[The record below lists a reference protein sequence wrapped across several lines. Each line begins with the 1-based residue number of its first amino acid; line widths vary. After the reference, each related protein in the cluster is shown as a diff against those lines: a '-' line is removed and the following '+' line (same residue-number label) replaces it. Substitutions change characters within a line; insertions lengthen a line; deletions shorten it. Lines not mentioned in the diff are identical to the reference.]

1 MRDRPGGSVI
11 YQQVLGGV
19 PAVIG
24 AEFAE
29 AMAALGP
36 FEPAPWLAAAVSGGP
51 DSMALALLAAAWVSE
66 RGGSLLALIV
76 DHGLRPEAAAEAVEA
91 ARRLATRDIAARIL
105 TLSGLA
111 RGAALA
117 ERARSARYA
126 ALAEACAAQGI
137 LHLLLG
143 HQAADQAETVQI
155 RALGGSGPAGLAA
168 MAPLVETRTL
178 RLLRPLLAVPP
189 ARLRALLRE
198 AAMGWAEDPSNAD
211 ASGLRPR
218 LRALRADRD
227 GVGSATAA
235 LGAAAAASLQS
246 RTRHA
251 AAADCLAEHVAFYP
265 QGFALVLSGIEARA
279 LAAVIQAIGGAPFPP
294 PTASVSALAA
304 APRPATLAGVRL
316 LPAGRLGQG
325 FLVVREAAA
334 MAPPVPAR
342 HGAIWDGRFRLLAE
356 ASLPAGATLGALGT
370 DAARLRGASDLPA
383 AVLQT
388 MPALRRDETL
398 IAVPHLLYP
407 DPEACAHIDVVF
419 SPPQPAAGASYW
431 AAGPR

>member
-1 MRDRPGGSVI
+1 MGS
-11 YQQVLGGV
+11 
-19 PAVIG
+19 
-24 AEFAE
+24 
-29 AMAALGP
+29 LGP
-36 FEPAPWLAAAVSGGP
+36 FELAPRLAAAVSGGP
-51 DSMALALLAAAWVSE
+51 DSMALALLAATWARE

-76 DHGLRPEAAAEAVEA
+76 DHGLRAEAAAEAAEA
-91 ARRLATRDIAARIL
+91 ARRLATQGMAARIL

-117 ERARSARYA
+117 ERARRARYA
-126 ALAEACAAQGI
+126 VLTEACAAQGI

-189 ARLRALLRE
+189 SRLRALLRE
-198 AAMGWAEDPSNAD
+198 AAMGWAEDPSNTD
-211 ASGLRPR
+211 ASLLRPR

-227 GVGSATAA
+227 GLGSATAA

-251 AAADCLAEHVAFYP
+251 AATADCLAEHVAFYP
-265 QGFALVLSGIEARA
+265 QGFALLSSCIQAPA
-279 LAAVIQAIGGAPFPP
+279 LAAVIQTLAGAAFPP

-304 APRPATLAGVRL
+304 APRPATLAGVRFL
-316 LPAGRLGQG
+316 AAGRLGPG
-325 FLVVREAAA
+325 LLAVREAAA
-334 MAPPVPAR
+334 MAPPVPACR
-342 HGAIWDGRFRLLAE
+342 GAVWDGRFRLGADS
-356 ASLPAGATLGALGT
+356 SLPAGTTLGALGS
-370 DAARLRGASDLPA
+370 DAARLRGVSELPYV
-383 AVLQT
+383 VLQT
-388 MPALRRDETL
+388 LPALRRGETL

-407 DPEACAHIDVVF
+407 DPEACAHMEVVF
-419 SPPQPAAGASYW
+419 SPPRPAAAAPSPGASPGSNIG
-431 AAGPR
+431 AGGD